1 MSGSH
6 LALPGCPDP
15 RRYPLWLPILITVLA
30 GAGFTVFKFVVISEI
45 ALNRAD
51 AEASLPFAWM
61 RAFIDTRPDIP
72 LAEAVSQGLA
82 ATFTVGILAGFTFNA
97 PLAGAWRVGPMFVLS
112 AVGMGLAALIAIPGG
127 LNPWYAALLMGLSYG
142 TACAARGKSVP
153 LLAAGNGRDDTTVSG
168 LINAGLVVGLL
179 LGTIL
184 GSQLAVAFISEP
196 ATADTPAR
204 EVGRVL
210 DAPWLAHAI
219 LAVGLG
225 LTALLSLRLR
235 LPEQPAVPF
244 MHGLRDIVGVTVGM
258 LRCHWPLLIGGGIAW
273 GICASA
279 SLAVMIYGI
288 QDLKISQVTVSYL
301 GGFVALGAIGGNLV
315 SGWFRS
321 RAWVAIFFAALAVL
335 IATFPYVV
343 HTWWQ
348 GAIAMTLLGFLY
360 MVPTNV
366 IDARFLALAGREGK
380 AGYGGTVFSMVHN
393 VFILLV
399 GTGLTILL
407 FSGVVDSRTQ
417 FLILAGFTVV
427 ALVVSVRAPVRD

>member
-1 MSGSH
+1 
-6 LALPGCPDP
+6 
-15 RRYPLWLPILITVLA
+15 
-30 GAGFTVFKFVVISEI
+30 
-45 ALNRAD
+45 
-51 AEASLPFAWM
+51 
-61 RAFIDTRPDIP
+61 
-72 LAEAVSQGLA
+72 
-82 ATFTVGILAGFTFNA
+82 
-97 PLAGAWRVGPMFVLS
+97 
-112 AVGMGLAALIAIPGG
+112 
-127 LNPWYAALLMGLSYG
+127 
-142 TACAARGKSVP
+142 
-153 LLAAGNGRDDTTVSG
+153 
-168 LINAGLVVGLL
+168 
-179 LGTIL
+179 
-184 GSQLAVAFISEP
+184 
-196 ATADTPAR
+196 
-204 EVGRVL
+204 
-210 DAPWLAHAI
+210 
-219 LAVGLG
+219 
-225 LTALLSLRLR
+225 
-235 LPEQPAVPF
+235 
-244 MHGLRDIVGVTVGM
+244 
-258 LRCHWPLLIGGGIAW
+258 
-273 GICASA
+273 
-279 SLAVMIYGI
+279 
-288 QDLKISQVTVSYL
+288 VSYL